1 MQKEISILLDKMGI
15 DYTNSSFFDSLKL
28 ERLVVDKESGNW
40 NFYLLSDKL
49 PDIDSYLELEK
60 NKDKIASNIYYN
72 ITNLDN
78 NVLLS
83 YYKPLLEL
91 AKEEGLI
98 SITEPYLS
106 NLILDKDKLLLVAS
120 NIIEEKRLVKIKD
133 IISPYYQR
141 LGYKEEIEIV
151 VRENES
157 IKEEIDRE
165 LKEIKVEPIKE
176 EKKEEKKEFKNF
188 TPGPRPRRSKKRD
201 EGCILGLDIKQM
213 PIKISMI
220 QGEDNNVIVEGNVF
234 GVDYFESSK
243 SEFRIITLK
252 ITDYTDSILCK
263 VFCNEQ
269 DEYERLCK
277 ELKVGRDLLISGYVK
292 EDSFAKELVLNAR
305 DIMPITKHN
314 FQIKSVEELADTIRR
329 AFSIAQSGRKG
340 PVLIDIPKDI
350 TSAEC
355 EYTPMPKVEV
365 EKAKEPKKSAVERA
379 VELIR
384 NAKKPLIYVGGGAI
398 LSNVGEDLVT
408 FAEKIDAPVASSL
421 MGLGAFPYD
430 NPLHLGLIGMHG
442 HYECNKAAHD
452 CDVLITCGAR
462 FSDRVAGNRK
472 KFAPNAEIL
481 HIDIDSAEMDKN
493 IVSNYH
499 LRGDL
504 AEVLPILTREIEQLD
519 HSEWRK
525 EIETFRRPFKQLQI
539 GDYVNPQTLIEKI
552 DAATPDDTIV
562 VTDVGQHQLWAA
574 QFYKFKHSRT
584 LLTSGGLGT
593 MGYSMGAAMGGQMGC
608 PDKTV
613 VMFAGDGGFHMNLSE
628 LATMCSYN
636 IPVKMFIMNNTVLGM
651 VRQWQKLFYENRFAD
666 TDPHRAT
673 DFVKVA
679 EGFGVKALRISTNDD
694 IDAVLKEALEY
705 NGPVLV
711 DCRIS
716 PDSNVLPMIPPG
728 GAHTDIIE
736 KFN

>member
-1 MQKEISILLDKMGI
+1 MKLNGSQIVLEVLKEQGVDTIFGYPGGTILNI
-15 DYTNSSFFDSLKL
+15 FDELYKYGDTFKHILTAHEQGASHAADGYARATGK
-28 ERLVVDKESGNW
+28 VGVCFATSG
-40 NFYLLSDKL
+40 
-49 PDIDSYLELEK
+49 PG
-60 NKDKIASNIYYN
+60 A
-72 ITNLDN
+72 TNLVTGIATAYMDSVPVVAITCN
-78 NVLLS
+78 YATS
-83 YYKPLLEL
+83 
-91 AKEEGLI
+91 GLGRDSFQEVDI
-98 SITEPYLS
+98 CGIT
-106 NLILDKDKLLLVAS
+106 
-120 NIIEEKRLVKIKD
+120 
-133 IISPYYQR
+133 
-141 LGYKEEIEIV
+141 
-151 VRENES
+151 
-157 IKEEIDRE
+157 
-165 LKEIKVEPIKE
+165 
-176 EKKEEKKEFKNF
+176 
-188 TPGPRPRRSKKRD
+188 
-201 EGCILGLDIKQM
+201 M
-213 PIKISMI
+213 PI
-220 QGEDNNVIVEGNVF
+220 
-234 GVDYFESSK
+234 
-243 SEFRIITLK
+243 
-252 ITDYTDSILCK
+252 
-263 VFCNEQ
+263 
-269 DEYERLCK
+269 
-277 ELKVGRDLLISGYVK
+277 
-292 EDSFAKELVLNAR
+292 A
-305 DIMPITKHN
+305 KHN
-314 FQIKSVEELADTIRR
+314 FQVKDVNDLADTIRR

-350 TSAEC
+350 TSDKC
-355 EYTPMPKVEV
+355 EYTPMPKVKP
-365 EKAKEPKKSAVERA
+365 EKAKLPKDSCVKRA

-384 NAKKPLIYVGGGAI
+384 SAKKPLIYVGGGAV
-398 LSNVGEDLVT
+398 LSNCGEDLIT

-442 HYECNKAAHD
+442 RFECNKAAHD

-504 AEVLPILTREIEQLD
+504 ADVLPILTREIEQLD
-519 HSEWRK
+519 HSEWRA
-525 EIETFRRPFKQLQI
+525 EIEGFRRPFKQLQI
-539 GDYVNPQTLIEKI
+539 GNYVNPQTLIEKI

-574 QFYKFKHSRT
+574 QFYKFKYPRT
-584 LLTSGGLGT
+584 LLSSGGLGT
-593 MGYSMGAAMGGQMGC
+593 MGYSMGASIGGQFGQ

-628 LATMCSYN
+628 LATMRSYDV
-636 IPVKMFIMNNTVLGM
+636 PVKMFIMNNTVLGM
-651 VRQWQKLFYENRFAD
+651 VRQWQKLFYDIRFAD

-679 EGFGVKALRISTNDD
+679 EGFGIKALRINTNDD
-694 IDAVLKEALEY
+694 IDAVLKETFEY

-736 KFN
+736 EFK

>member
-1 MQKEISILLDKMGI
+1 MKLNGSQIVLEVLKEQGVDTIFGYPGGTILNI
-15 DYTNSSFFDSLKL
+15 FDELYKYGDTFKHILTAHEQGASHAADGYARATGK
-28 ERLVVDKESGNW
+28 VGVCFATSG
-40 NFYLLSDKL
+40 
-49 PDIDSYLELEK
+49 PG
-60 NKDKIASNIYYN
+60 A
-72 ITNLDN
+72 TNLVTGIATAYMDSVPVVAITCN
-78 NVLLS
+78 YATS
-83 YYKPLLEL
+83 
-91 AKEEGLI
+91 GL
-98 SITEPYLS
+98 
-106 NLILDKDKLLLVAS
+106 
-120 NIIEEKRLVKIKD
+120 
-133 IISPYYQR
+133 
-141 LGYKEEIEIV
+141 
-151 VRENES
+151 
-157 IKEEIDRE
+157 
-165 LKEIKVEPIKE
+165 
-176 EKKEEKKEFKNF
+176 
-188 TPGPRPRRSKKRD
+188 
-201 EGCILGLDIKQM
+201 
-213 PIKISMI
+213 
-220 QGEDNNVIVEGNVF
+220 
-234 GVDYFESSK
+234 
-243 SEFRIITLK
+243 
-252 ITDYTDSILCK
+252 
-263 VFCNEQ
+263 
-269 DEYERLCK
+269 
-277 ELKVGRDLLISGYVK
+277 GRD
-292 EDSFAKELVLNAR
+292 SFQEV
-305 DIMPITKHN
+305 DICGITMPITKHN
-314 FQIKSVEELADTIRR
+314 FQVKDVNDLADTIRR

-350 TSAEC
+350 TSDEC
-355 EYTPMPKVEV
+355 EYTPMPKVEP
-365 EKAKEPKKSAVERA
+365 EKAKLPKESCVKRA

-384 NAKKPLIYVGGGAI
+384 SAKKPLIYVGGGAV
-398 LSNVGEDLVT
+398 LSNCGEDLIT

-442 HYECNKAAHD
+442 HFECNKAAHD

-504 AEVLPILTREIEQLD
+504 ADVLPILTREIEQLD
-519 HSEWRK
+519 HSEWRA
-525 EIETFRRPFKQLQI
+525 EIEGFRRPFNQLQI

-574 QFYKFKHSRT
+574 QFYKFKYPRT
-584 LLTSGGLGT
+584 LLSSGGLGT
-593 MGYSMGAAMGGQMGC
+593 MGYSMGASIGGQFGQ

-628 LATMCSYN
+628 LATMRSYDV
-636 IPVKMFIMNNTVLGM
+636 PVKMFIMNNTVLGM
-651 VRQWQKLFYENRFAD
+651 VRQWQKLFYDSRFAD

-679 EGFGVKALRISTNDD
+679 EGFGIKALRINTNDD
-694 IDAVLKEALEY
+694 IDAVLKETFEY

-736 KFN
+736 EFK

>member
-1 MQKEISILLDKMGI
+1 MKLNGSQIVLEVLKEQGVDTIFGYPGGTILNI
-15 DYTNSSFFDSLKL
+15 FDELYKYGDTFKHILTAHEQGASHAADGYARATGK
-28 ERLVVDKESGNW
+28 VGVCFATSG
-40 NFYLLSDKL
+40 
-49 PDIDSYLELEK
+49 PG
-60 NKDKIASNIYYN
+60 A
-72 ITNLDN
+72 TNLVTGIATAYMDSVPVVAITCN
-78 NVLLS
+78 YATS
-83 YYKPLLEL
+83 
-91 AKEEGLI
+91 GL
-98 SITEPYLS
+98 
-106 NLILDKDKLLLVAS
+106 
-120 NIIEEKRLVKIKD
+120 
-133 IISPYYQR
+133 
-141 LGYKEEIEIV
+141 
-151 VRENES
+151 
-157 IKEEIDRE
+157 
-165 LKEIKVEPIKE
+165 
-176 EKKEEKKEFKNF
+176 
-188 TPGPRPRRSKKRD
+188 
-201 EGCILGLDIKQM
+201 
-213 PIKISMI
+213 
-220 QGEDNNVIVEGNVF
+220 
-234 GVDYFESSK
+234 
-243 SEFRIITLK
+243 
-252 ITDYTDSILCK
+252 
-263 VFCNEQ
+263 
-269 DEYERLCK
+269 
-277 ELKVGRDLLISGYVK
+277 GRD
-292 EDSFAKELVLNAR
+292 SFQEV
-305 DIMPITKHN
+305 DICGVTMPITKHN
-314 FQIKSVEELADTIRR
+314 FQVKDVNDLADTIRR

-355 EYTPMPKVEV
+355 EYTPMPKVEP
-365 EKAKEPKKSAVERA
+365 EKAKLPKESCVKRA

-384 NAKKPLIYVGGGAI
+384 SAKKPLIYVGGGAV
-398 LSNVGEDLVT
+398 LSNCGEDLIT

-442 HYECNKAAHD
+442 HFECNKAAHD

-504 AEVLPILTREIEQLD
+504 ADVLPILTREIEQLD
-519 HSEWRK
+519 HSEWRA
-525 EIETFRRPFKQLQI
+525 EIEGFRRPFEQLQI

-574 QFYKFKHSRT
+574 QFYKFKYPRT
-584 LLTSGGLGT
+584 LLSSGGLGT
-593 MGYSMGAAMGGQMGC
+593 MGYSMGASIGGQFGQ

-628 LATMCSYN
+628 LATMCSYDV
-636 IPVKMFIMNNTVLGM
+636 PVKMFIMNNTVLGM
-651 VRQWQKLFYENRFAD
+651 VRQWQKLFYDSRFAD

-679 EGFGVKALRISTNDD
+679 EGFGIKALRISTNDD
-694 IDAVLKEALEY
+694 IDAVLKETFEY

-736 KFN
+736 EFK

>member
-1 MQKEISILLDKMGI
+1 MKLNGSQIVLEVLKEQGVDTIFGYPGGTILNI
-15 DYTNSSFFDSLKL
+15 FDELYKYGDTFKHILTAHEQGASHAADGYARATGK
-28 ERLVVDKESGNW
+28 VGVCFATSG
-40 NFYLLSDKL
+40 
-49 PDIDSYLELEK
+49 PG
-60 NKDKIASNIYYN
+60 A
-72 ITNLDN
+72 TNLVTGIATAYMDSVPVVAITCN
-78 NVLLS
+78 YATS
-83 YYKPLLEL
+83 
-91 AKEEGLI
+91 GL
-98 SITEPYLS
+98 
-106 NLILDKDKLLLVAS
+106 
-120 NIIEEKRLVKIKD
+120 
-133 IISPYYQR
+133 
-141 LGYKEEIEIV
+141 
-151 VRENES
+151 
-157 IKEEIDRE
+157 
-165 LKEIKVEPIKE
+165 
-176 EKKEEKKEFKNF
+176 
-188 TPGPRPRRSKKRD
+188 
-201 EGCILGLDIKQM
+201 
-213 PIKISMI
+213 
-220 QGEDNNVIVEGNVF
+220 
-234 GVDYFESSK
+234 
-243 SEFRIITLK
+243 
-252 ITDYTDSILCK
+252 
-263 VFCNEQ
+263 
-269 DEYERLCK
+269 
-277 ELKVGRDLLISGYVK
+277 GRD
-292 EDSFAKELVLNAR
+292 SFQEV
-305 DIMPITKHN
+305 DICGITMPITKHN

-694 IDAVLKEALEY
+694 IDAVLKETLEY

-716 PDSNVLPMIPPG
+716 PDSNVLPMSPPG

>member
-1 MQKEISILLDKMGI
+1 MKLNGSQIVLEVLKEQGVDTIFGYPGGTILNI
-15 DYTNSSFFDSLKL
+15 FDELYKYGDTFKHILTAHEQGASHAADGYARATGK
-28 ERLVVDKESGNW
+28 VGVCFATSG
-40 NFYLLSDKL
+40 
-49 PDIDSYLELEK
+49 PG
-60 NKDKIASNIYYN
+60 A
-72 ITNLDN
+72 TNLVTGIATAYMDSVPVVAITCN
-78 NVLLS
+78 YATS
-83 YYKPLLEL
+83 
-91 AKEEGLI
+91 GLGRDSFQEVDI
-98 SITEPYLS
+98 CGIT
-106 NLILDKDKLLLVAS
+106 
-120 NIIEEKRLVKIKD
+120 
-133 IISPYYQR
+133 
-141 LGYKEEIEIV
+141 
-151 VRENES
+151 
-157 IKEEIDRE
+157 
-165 LKEIKVEPIKE
+165 
-176 EKKEEKKEFKNF
+176 
-188 TPGPRPRRSKKRD
+188 
-201 EGCILGLDIKQM
+201 M
-213 PIKISMI
+213 PI
-220 QGEDNNVIVEGNVF
+220 
-234 GVDYFESSK
+234 
-243 SEFRIITLK
+243 
-252 ITDYTDSILCK
+252 
-263 VFCNEQ
+263 
-269 DEYERLCK
+269 
-277 ELKVGRDLLISGYVK
+277 
-292 EDSFAKELVLNAR
+292 A
-305 DIMPITKHN
+305 KHN
-314 FQIKSVEELADTIRR
+314 FQVKDVNDLADTIRR

-350 TSAEC
+350 TSDKC
-355 EYTPMPKVEV
+355 EYTPMPKVEP
-365 EKAKEPKKSAVERA
+365 EKAKLPKDSCVKRA

-384 NAKKPLIYVGGGAI
+384 SAKKPLIYVGGGAV
-398 LSNVGEDLVT
+398 LSNCGEDLIT

-442 HYECNKAAHD
+442 HFECNKAAHD

-504 AEVLPILTREIEQLD
+504 ADVLPILTRKIEQLD
-519 HSEWRK
+519 HSEWRA
-525 EIETFRRPFKQLQI
+525 EIEGFRRPFKQLQI
-539 GDYVNPQTLIEKI
+539 GNYVNPQTLIEKI

-574 QFYKFKHSRT
+574 QFYKFKYPRT
-584 LLTSGGLGT
+584 LLSSGGLGT
-593 MGYSMGAAMGGQMGC
+593 MGYSMGASIGGQFGQ

-628 LATMCSYN
+628 LATMRSYDV
-636 IPVKMFIMNNTVLGM
+636 PVKMFIMNNTVLGM
-651 VRQWQKLFYENRFAD
+651 VRQWQKLFYDSRFAD

-679 EGFGVKALRISTNDD
+679 EGFGIKALRINTNDD
-694 IDAVLKEALEY
+694 IDAVLKETFEY

-736 KFN
+736 EFK

>member
-1 MQKEISILLDKMGI
+1 MKLNGSEIIVECLKEQGVDTIFGYPGGAILNVYDALYKHSDEITHILTSHEQGASHAADGYARATGKVGVCFA
-15 DYTNSSFFDSLKL
+15 T
-28 ERLVVDKESGNW
+28 SG
-40 NFYLLSDKL
+40 
-49 PDIDSYLELEK
+49 PG
-60 NKDKIASNIYYN
+60 A
-72 ITNLDN
+72 TNLVTGIATAYMDSVPVVAITCN
-78 NVLLS
+78 YATS
-83 YYKPLLEL
+83 
-91 AKEEGLI
+91 GL
-98 SITEPYLS
+98 
-106 NLILDKDKLLLVAS
+106 
-120 NIIEEKRLVKIKD
+120 
-133 IISPYYQR
+133 
-141 LGYKEEIEIV
+141 
-151 VRENES
+151 
-157 IKEEIDRE
+157 
-165 LKEIKVEPIKE
+165 
-176 EKKEEKKEFKNF
+176 
-188 TPGPRPRRSKKRD
+188 
-201 EGCILGLDIKQM
+201 
-213 PIKISMI
+213 
-220 QGEDNNVIVEGNVF
+220 
-234 GVDYFESSK
+234 
-243 SEFRIITLK
+243 
-252 ITDYTDSILCK
+252 
-263 VFCNEQ
+263 
-269 DEYERLCK
+269 
-277 ELKVGRDLLISGYVK
+277 GRD
-292 EDSFAKELVLNAR
+292 SFQEV
-305 DIMPITKHN
+305 DICGITMPITKHN

-329 AFSIAQSGRKG
+329 AFSIAKSGRKG

-539 GDYVNPQTLIEKI
+539 GDYVNPQTLVEKI

-613 VMFAGDGGFHMNLSE
+613 IMFAGDGGFHMNLSE

-694 IDAVLKEALEY
+694 IDAVLKETLEY

>member
-1 MQKEISILLDKMGI
+1 MKLNGSQIVLEVLKEQGVDTIFGYPGGTILNI
-15 DYTNSSFFDSLKL
+15 FDELYKYGDTFKHILTAHEQGASHAADGYARATGK
-28 ERLVVDKESGNW
+28 VGVCFATSG
-40 NFYLLSDKL
+40 
-49 PDIDSYLELEK
+49 PG
-60 NKDKIASNIYYN
+60 A
-72 ITNLDN
+72 TNLVTGIATAYMDSVPVVAITCN
-78 NVLLS
+78 YATS
-83 YYKPLLEL
+83 
-91 AKEEGLI
+91 GL
-98 SITEPYLS
+98 
-106 NLILDKDKLLLVAS
+106 
-120 NIIEEKRLVKIKD
+120 
-133 IISPYYQR
+133 
-141 LGYKEEIEIV
+141 
-151 VRENES
+151 
-157 IKEEIDRE
+157 
-165 LKEIKVEPIKE
+165 
-176 EKKEEKKEFKNF
+176 
-188 TPGPRPRRSKKRD
+188 
-201 EGCILGLDIKQM
+201 
-213 PIKISMI
+213 
-220 QGEDNNVIVEGNVF
+220 
-234 GVDYFESSK
+234 
-243 SEFRIITLK
+243 
-252 ITDYTDSILCK
+252 
-263 VFCNEQ
+263 
-269 DEYERLCK
+269 
-277 ELKVGRDLLISGYVK
+277 GRD
-292 EDSFAKELVLNAR
+292 SFQEV
-305 DIMPITKHN
+305 DICGITMPITKHN
-314 FQIKSVEELADTIRR
+314 FQVKDVNDLADTIRR

-350 TSAEC
+350 TSDEC
-355 EYTPMPKVEV
+355 EYTPMPKVEP
-365 EKAKEPKKSAVERA
+365 EKAKLPKDSCVKRA

-384 NAKKPLIYVGGGAI
+384 NAKKPLIYVGGGAV
-398 LSNVGEDLVT
+398 LSNCGEDLIT

-442 HYECNKAAHD
+442 HFECNKAAHD

-504 AEVLPILTREIEQLD
+504 ADVLPILTREIEQLD
-519 HSEWRK
+519 HSEWRA
-525 EIETFRRPFKQLQI
+525 EIEGFRRPFKQLQI

-552 DAATPDDTIV
+552 DTATPDDTIV

-574 QFYKFKHSRT
+574 QFYKFKYPRT
-584 LLTSGGLGT
+584 LLSSGGLGT
-593 MGYSMGAAMGGQMGC
+593 MGYSMGASIGGQFGQ

-628 LATMCSYN
+628 LATMRSYDV
-636 IPVKMFIMNNTVLGM
+636 PVKMFIMNNTVLGM
-651 VRQWQKLFYENRFAD
+651 VRQWQKLFYDSRFAD

-679 EGFGVKALRISTNDD
+679 EGFGIKALRISTNDD
-694 IDAVLKEALEY
+694 IDAVLKETFEY

-736 KFN
+736 EFK